1 MTTIY
6 LIRHGQASFGQQNY
20 DQLSNKGE
28 RQAQILGQ
36 ALKQVINQPTYA
48 IAGSLQRH
56 QQTANIA
63 LSECF
68 PNIALKTNAGWNEFN
83 HQQVIAKYDPRFEQ
97 AEAIKQELALA
108 ANPKAYMAEIF
119 HAAVS
124 RWTSGE
130 YDHDYDE
137 PWPMFKQRIDQAL
150 QQLCK
155 DLIEQKTKQ
164 ALVFT
169 SGGVISTVLGQ
180 LLELSLHKTFE
191 LNWAINN
198 ASITALGLSNGH
210 LKLLS
215 LNEHYFL
222 KAENADL
229 VTWV

>member
-28 RQAQILGQ
+28 VQAQILGQ
-36 ALKQVINQPTYA
+36 ALNKIINQAPYVISGA
-48 IAGSLQRH
+48 MHRH

-63 LSECF
+63 MAECF
-68 PNIALKTNAGWNEFN
+68 PNIAYKTNPGWNEFN

-108 ANPKAYMAEIF
+108 TDPKAYMAEIF

-124 RWTSGE
+124 RWTEGE

-150 QQLCK
+150 QQLCQ
-155 DLIEQKTKQ
+155 DLIEQKPKH

-169 SGGVISTVLGQ
+169 SGGVISTILGQ